1 MSPEYVEQFISDH
14 VFWAYVAVFVLTC
27 LEGETIMVLA
37 GIAAKQGLL
46 ELPWVIVLGFA
57 GSLTGDQTIFFI
69 SRKWGKRILA
79 RFPWLYL
86 RMEKVGRMLERHGTW
101 YLVSFR
107 FFYGLRNPTPFVVGL
122 STIPTRKFVF
132 LNVTGAIIW
141 AITLGLMGFLLGALA
156 ERILSKGK
164 WAILGVAGLGL
175 AIWLVRHFLLTR
187 ARRKAKQEHKI
198 PPDVPA
204 PEPPQL

>member
-1 MSPEYVEQFISDH
+1 MSPEYIEQLISEN
-14 VFWAYVAVFVLTC
+14 VVWAYCLVFVLTC
-27 LEGETIMVLA
+27 LEGETIMILA
-37 GIAAKQGLL
+37 GIAARQGLL

-57 GSLTGDQTIFFI
+57 GSLTGDQTIFFV
-69 SRKWGKRILA
+69 SRMWGKRILA

-86 RMEKVGRMLERHGTW
+86 RMEKVGKVLERHGTW

-122 STIPTRKFVF
+122 SSIPTRKFVL

-141 AITLGLMGFLLGALA
+141 AITLGLAGYLLGALA
-156 ERILSKGK
+156 ERILSQGK
-164 WAILGVAGLGL
+164 WAILSVAGLGV
-175 AIWLVRHFLLTR
+175 AIWAVRHLLLR
-187 ARRKAKQEHKI
+187 QARHQAKEQHRI
-198 PPDVPA
+198 SPDVPA